1 MRPLKCV
8 NMHFCTFVILY
19 RRLISQHM
27 FFVMIRID
35 ADDDDDIGIV
45 VVIGYQV
52 IAHCPS

>member
-1 MRPLKCV
+1 
-8 NMHFCTFVILY
+8 
-19 RRLISQHM
+19 M